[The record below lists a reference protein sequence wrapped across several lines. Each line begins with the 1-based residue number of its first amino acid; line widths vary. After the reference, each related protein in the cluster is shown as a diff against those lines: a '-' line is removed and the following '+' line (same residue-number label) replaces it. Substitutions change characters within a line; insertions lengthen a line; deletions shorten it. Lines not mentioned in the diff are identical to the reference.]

1 MHHIDI
7 RQLAIFR
14 MGSLVSILAW
24 FQMAG
29 AVAMDCISV
38 AAPDIWERRVANRF
52 AEKQQTAYRGPASRT
67 WPATKADAE
76 RCSAPAGEGRLP

>member
-38 AAPDIWERRVANRF
+38 AAPGH
-52 AEKQQTAYRGPASRT
+52 QG
-67 WPATKADAE
+67 KA
-76 RCSAPAGEGRLP
+76 GR